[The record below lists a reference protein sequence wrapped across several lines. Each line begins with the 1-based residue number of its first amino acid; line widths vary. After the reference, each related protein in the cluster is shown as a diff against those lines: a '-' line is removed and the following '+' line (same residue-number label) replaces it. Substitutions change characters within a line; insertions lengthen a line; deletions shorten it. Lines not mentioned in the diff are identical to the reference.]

1 MTLLSLPA
9 CPDIAGAVVW
19 GDARCVPEGITRP
32 FAPWLLDYA
41 LPVVAAVAVLLMIR
55 SAVRQKKLTWMLMIS
70 TASASTWWL
79 EAFGDWGQHLSYSPV
94 FNHYVLTWTY
104 TAPHN
109 PLWMPLMYAVYW
121 VAHAWAI
128 LKLAEW
134 SRRKFGWS
142 LGKGI
147 VLLSIPLTFVWN
159 LIIEGF
165 AAWAGWWTYEPG
177 IGPVLDMGRGNWPLL
192 WPMLL
197 MFGWINLIS
206 WVVGPPHEA
215 TRFNRL
221 ERLFRLD
228 TLLQRTGWHTLAR
241 VMPSTAVEGPESRVA
256 LADRLEVL
264 DPAAGS
270 ARFQLVRMCCWVVF
284 FNVTFVL
291 TLDVPLVAVRLISG
305 WTTPYF

>member
-1 MTLLSLPA
+1 MTILALPS
-9 CPDIAGAVVW
+9 CPDISGAVVW
-19 GDARCVPEGITRP
+19 EDGRCVPEGITHP

-41 LPVVAAVAVLLMIR
+41 LPVVALVALVLM
-55 SAVRQKKLTWMLMIS
+55 VRGALQQQKLTWMLMIS
-70 TASASTWWL
+70 IASASTWWL
-79 EAFGDWGQHLSYSPV
+79 EVFGDWGQHLSYSPV
-94 FNHYVLTWTY
+94 FNHYVLDWVY

-134 SRRKFGWS
+134 GSDKFGWS
-142 LGKGI
+142 LGRGI
-147 VLLSIPLTFVWN
+147 LLLSVPLTFVWN

-206 WVVGPPHEA
+206 WVVGPPDEA
-215 TRFNRL
+215 DRFNRL
-221 ERLFRLD
+221 ERLFGLHKLVQRL
-228 TLLQRTGWHTLAR
+228 GWFN
-241 VMPSTAVEGPESRVA
+241 PSRGASRPQVKPDGSGVAIAVRG
-256 LADRLEVL
+256 DVL
-264 DPAAGS
+264 DPAVGTVK
-270 ARFQLVRMCCWVVF
+270 FQVLRMLCWLLF
-284 FNVTFVL
+284 FNVTFAL
-291 TLDVPLVAVRLISG
+291 TLDLPLVGFRLISG
-305 WTTPYF
+305 WDTPYF